1 MGRLVDRSMKV
12 IFIKC
17 VCVCVCVCVYIYTF
31 RATLSYRN
39 FFIIRYAIA
48 LLSSMIVTGHKWLL
62 NP

>member
-1 MGRLVDRSMKV
+1 MGRLVDGSMKV
-12 IFIKC
+12 IFINC
-17 VCVCVCVCVYIYTF
+17 VCVCVCVCIIYMF

-39 FFIIRYAIA
+39 LFIIRYAIA